1 MTGTIRWFRGLTR
14 SDPMEVAEKTR
25 RLLREGPA
33 VAMELEDLCMDGLDR
48 LLDRTDVAED
58 EVAVT
63 YIAAQ
68 FLDAMSAAVALL
80 GQGRIRASMSQLRA
94 MIESYVVVESVR
106 GHPERGRVWQKAET
120 PAERLQ
126 FSFEATYRES
136 SQPPDMWKQLWDM
149 CNEKVHT
156 NSAAFPVQSRLR
168 AVYGGDTWI
177 GPFYEPAS
185 IANLFLMTLGFGQ
198 WFAALLLEW
207 YGEHP
212 LFPADFESRLTEI
225 NAGWDEFSE
234 TLQERATAEGEALK
248 GDVGTL
254 PLDEQLTARATFEAF
269 KEGQSEETR

>member
-14 SDPMEVAEKTR
+14 SDPMEVAERTR

-33 VAMELEDLCMDGLDR
+33 VVTELEDLCMDGLDR
-48 LLDRTDVAED
+48 LLDRTDVSDD
-58 EVAVT
+58 EIAVT

-106 GHPERGRVWQKAET
+106 GHPERGRVWLKAER

-126 FSFEATYRES
+126 FSFEATYRDS
-136 SQPPDMWKQLWDM
+136 GQSPDVWKPLWDM

-156 NSAAFPVQSRLR
+156 NYAGFPVQSRLR

-177 GPFYEPAS
+177 RPFYEPPATTKLFQFVC
-185 IANLFLMTLGFGQ
+185 LFLV
-198 WFAALLLEW
+198 
-207 YGEHP
+207 
-212 LFPADFESRLTEI
+212 SCCRI
-225 NAGWDEFSE
+225 
-234 TLQERATAEGEALK
+234 
-248 GDVGTL
+248 
-254 PLDEQLTARATFEAF
+254 
-269 KEGQSEETR
+269 